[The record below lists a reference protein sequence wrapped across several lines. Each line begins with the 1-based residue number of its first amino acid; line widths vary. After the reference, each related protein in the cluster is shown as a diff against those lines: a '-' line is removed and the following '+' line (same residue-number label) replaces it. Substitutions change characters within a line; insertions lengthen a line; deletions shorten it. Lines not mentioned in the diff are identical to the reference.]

1 MRYCLDY
8 RQNGKY
14 NDIIDELT
22 IYVSDNHKYTDF
34 LDKHKNQTIIITVS
48 TEEDYKKFQI
58 EKVLTELIKSYT
70 NFKVKLPPECAVE
83 EYITPLQKNHIPFF
97 FDALVKTWTELHYY
111 LKMQVSDMYIV
122 EALGF
127 ELDKVHKILSDNK
140 VSIRTFPNVAQKDV
154 KNYDIYS
161 FFIRP
166 EDIDFYNQYIDVCEF
181 FTNGIKN
188 SETYYKIYAQD
199 KKWFGDISEII
210 IGLTDHVDSR
220 AIIGQFAKS
229 RVKCG
234 QKCLKGEP
242 CNHCEKIVQLS
253 ELLMKANLLIDNK

>member
-1 MRYCLDY
+1 MYINNIFNDFFPFRNSYSYRPQTANKSPYEADY
-8 RQNGKY
+8 RNP
-14 NDIIDELT
+14 NII
-22 IYVSDNHKYTDF
+22 
-34 LDKHKNQTIIITVS
+34 
-48 TEEDYKKFQI
+48 
-58 EKVLTELIKSYT
+58 
-70 NFKVKLPPECAVE
+70 P
-83 EYITPLQKNHIPFF
+83 
-97 FDALVKTWTELHYY
+97 
-111 LKMQVSDMYIV
+111 
-122 EALGF
+122 
-127 ELDKVHKILSDNK
+127 HKILSDNK

-166 EDIDFYNQYIDVCEF
+166 EDIDFYSQYIDVCEF
-181 FTNGIKN
+181 FLDGIKN

-210 IGLTDHVDSR
+210 IGLTDRVDSR

-253 ELLMKANLLIDNK
+253 ELLIKANLLIDKK